1 VTAPA
6 RIVQV
11 PVRVPNTLRGLVAGE
26 RTVVVDVPVDVAV
39 DVPVDVAVDVEHPGN
54 DVPVTV
60 AGVLD
65 ALAVRHAAL
74 ERRIRDELGRTRIHV
89 NLFVGPDNIRDL
101 DGLATPVA
109 PGQELS
115 IIPAISG
122 G

>member
-1 VTAPA
+1 MTAPA
-6 RIVQV
+6 GTVRV
-11 PVRVPNTLRGLVAGE
+11 PVRVPNTLRELVAGE
-26 RTVVVDVPVDVAV
+26 RTVLVDVTVDIAV
-39 DVPVDVAVDVEHPGN
+39 DIAVNVENPGH

-60 AGVLD
+60 AAVLD
-65 ALAVRHAAL
+65 ALAVQHAAL
-74 ERRIRDELGRTRIHV
+74 ERRVRDELGRTRIHV

>member
-1 VTAPA
+1 MTAPA
-6 RIVQV
+6 GTVRV
-11 PVRVPNTLRGLVAGE
+11 PVRVPNTLRELVAGE
-26 RTVVVDVPVDVAV
+26 RTVFVDVAV
-39 DVPVDVAVDVEHPGN
+39 DIAVDVENPGH

-60 AGVLD
+60 AAVLD
-65 ALAVRHAAL
+65 ALAVQHAAL
-74 ERRIRDELGRTRIHV
+74 ERRVRDELGRTRIHV